1 MIPDAECLKIVYE
14 ILSELDLGDFRIK
27 VRSLTRT
34 ETLVINNQSKITFL
48 PKMALK

>member
-27 VRSLTRT
+27 VSIWLSFICLSAYDNSRDYYYYF
-34 ETLVINNQSKITFL
+34 IFF
-48 PKMALK
+48 